1 MSRLTNRTARLRQLE
16 ELLLLSPAGL
26 SVAELSSQLL
36 VNRRTVYRDI
46 DFLSEQGVPLWQD
59 GGRFGLNRTR
69 YLATV
74 RLSYQEA
81 MALVLAGL
89 LLARTLDERN
99 PHVIAALRRL
109 ATTLPDI
116 PAAHLKRAAERVEGY
131 RYNST
136 QVAILETIAEGWGSG
151 RKVKIGYRSP
161 KSGELRYRVIDP
173 YALEP
178 TASGIYIIC
187 HDKWADAMRTFKL
200 ARLESAQLTDETY
213 TIPSDFDPE
222 AHLASSWGIM
232 SGEQVSQVVLGF
244 TAAARPFVVER
255 QWHPSQ
261 QIEDTPD
268 GGCLLQVQ
276 VSEPLEMQPWIRS
289 WGAQVEVLAP
299 EWLRERI
306 ADELQQAAER
316 YRTPAMVAAGEH
328 PHPLTPSPSRGKGNV
343 FENSGVGGGGAAPNT
358 RISE

>member
-1 MSRLTNRTARLRQLE
+1 MSRLANRTARLRQLE
-16 ELLLLSPAGL
+16 ELLLLSPNGL
-26 SVAELSSQLL
+26 SVAELTSQLL

-46 DFLSEQGVPLWQD
+46 DFLSAQGVPLWQED
-59 GGRFGLNRTR
+59 GHFGLNRTR
-69 YLATV
+69 YLASV

-81 MALVLAGL
+81 IALVLAGL

-109 ATTLPDI
+109 ATTLPEL
-116 PAAHLKRAAERVEGY
+116 PGAHLKRAAERVEAY

-136 QVAILETIAEGWGSG
+136 QVAVLETIAEGWGSG
-151 RKVKIGYRSP
+151 RKVKIAYRSP
-161 KSGELRYRVIDP
+161 KSGGLHYRVIAP

-187 HDKWADAMRTFKL
+187 HDKWADNIRTFKL
-200 ARLESAQLTDETY
+200 ARLESAQLLDELY
-213 TIPSDFDPE
+213 TIPPDFDPE
-222 AHLASSWGIM
+222 EHLASSWGIM
-232 SGEQVSQVVLGF
+232 SGEQVSEVILRF
-244 TAAARPFVVER
+244 SAAAKPFVAER

-261 QIEDTPD
+261 QIQDTPD

-289 WGAQVEVLAP
+289 WGAQVEVIVP

-306 ADELQQAAER
+306 AEDLQQAAEQ
-316 YRTPAMVAAGEH
+316 YRSSVTAATYNE
-328 PHPLTPSPSRGKGNV
+328 T
-343 FENSGVGGGGAAPNT
+343 
-358 RISE
+358 